1 MRGVKTMA
9 KTNLQQ
15 LALCD
20 LNLTNLQFAT
30 LNEIADNIKNGKED
44 YLSVKDALSEGED
57 KYLRAWLENE
67 GIVLDGRE
75 SA

>member
-1 MRGVKTMA
+1 MA

-15 LALCD
+15 LALCE
-20 LNLTNLQFAT
+20 LNLTNLQVTT

-44 YLSVKDALSEGED
+44 YLSVKDSLSEGED

-75 SA
+75 IA

>member
-1 MRGVKTMA
+1 MA

-15 LALCD
+15 LALCE

-67 GIVLDGRE
+67 GFEVPEEED
-75 SA
+75 AQ

>member
-1 MRGVKTMA
+1 MA

-15 LALCD
+15 LALCE
-20 LNLTNLQFAT
+20 LKLTNLQFTT

-67 GIVLDGRE
+67 GFEVPEEED
-75 SA
+75 AQ